1 MPLEALALVLVAACI
16 HATWN
21 YWVKRAQVSG
31 ASLVWASSATTAVLY
46 APIALWLFG
55 SQLLQF
61 GAAQWVAVAASGI
74 LHTGYFLSLQ
84 RGYAAAD
91 LSVVYPVARGT
102 GPLLASIAAMIWFAE
117 TPTPGSITGL
127 ALIVSGTFTIAGG
140 WALFRR
146 IGTEK
151 ARRGLAWGALTGLFI
166 ATYTINDGRAV
177 KLLAIAPLL
186 FDWLSGVLRAIFLVP
201 LVMRQRVALRRDLAT
216 SWRYMLGVGL
226 LAPLGYILVLTAM
239 QIAPVSRVAP
249 AREVSMLLA
258 AFLGARLLGE
268 GNLRRRLI
276 GAALIAG
283 GVVSLTV
290 W

>member
-1 MPLEALALVLVAACI
+1 MPIEALALVLVAACI

-31 ASLVWASSATTAVLY
+31 ASLVWASSTVTAVLY
-46 APIALWLFG
+46 APLALGLFG
-55 SQLLQF
+55 SQLMQF
-61 GAAQWVAVAASGI
+61 GPAQWIAVVASGV

-102 GPLLASIAAMIWFAE
+102 GPLLASIAAIIWFGE
-117 TPTPGSITGL
+117 IPTIGSLAGL
-127 ALIVSGTFTIAGG
+127 ALIVGGTFTIAGG

-146 IGTEK
+146 IGTER
-151 ARRGLAWGALTGLFI
+151 ARRGLAWGGLIGVFI
-166 ATYTINDGRAV
+166 ATYTLNDGRAV

-186 FDWLSGVLRAIFLVP
+186 FDWLSGLLRAIFLVP
-201 LVMRQRVALRRDLAT
+201 LVVRQRAALRRDLAT
-216 SWRYMLGVGL
+216 SWRYMIGVGV

-258 AFLGARLLGE
+258 AFLGARMLGE
-268 GNLRRRLI
+268 GDLRRRLI
-276 GAALIAG
+276 GAALIAA

>member
-21 YWVKRAQVSG
+21 YWVKRAQVAG
-31 ASLVWASSATTAVLY
+31 ASLVWAASSVTTVAY
-46 APIALWLFG
+46 APIALWFFG
-55 SQLLQF
+55 DQLTQF
-61 GAAQWVAVAASGI
+61 GPAQWVAVGASGL
-74 LHTGYFLSLQ
+74 LHTAYFLSLQ
-84 RGYAAAD
+84 RGYAAGD

-102 GPLLASIAAMIWFAE
+102 GPLLASLAAMAWFAE
-117 TPTPGSITGL
+117 APTPGSLTGL
-127 ALIVSGTFTIAGG
+127 ALIVGGTFTIAGG

-146 IGTEK
+146 IGTER
-151 ARRGLAWGALTGLFI
+151 ARRSLAWGALTGFFI

-186 FDWLSGVLRAIFLVP
+186 FDWLSGVLRTILLTPVV
-201 LVMRQRVALRRDLAT
+201 LRRQETLRRDLSA

-226 LAPLGYILVLTAM
+226 LSPLGYILVLTAM

-268 GNLRRRLI
+268 GELRRRLL
-276 GAALIAG
+276 GAALIAS

>member
-1 MPLEALALVLVAACI
+1 MPIEALALVLVAACI

-31 ASLVWASSATTAVLY
+31 VSLVWASSTVTAVLY
-46 APIALWLFG
+46 APIALWFFG
-55 SQLLQF
+55 AQLLQF
-61 GAAQWVAVAASGI
+61 GPAQWLAVVASGV

-102 GPLLASIAAMIWFAE
+102 GPLLASIAAIIWFGE
-117 TPTPGSITGL
+117 PPTPGSLAGL

-146 IGTEK
+146 IGTER
-151 ARRGLAWGALTGLFI
+151 ARRGLAWGALIGVFI
-166 ATYTINDGRAV
+166 ATYTINDARAV
-177 KLLAIAPLL
+177 KLLAVAPLL
-186 FDWLSGVLRAIFLVP
+186 FDWLAGLLRAIFLLP
-201 LVMRQRVALRRDLAT
+201 LALRQRVALRRDLVS
-216 SWRYMLGVGL
+216 SWRYMFGVGV

-258 AFLGARLLGE
+258 AFLGARMLGE
-268 GNLRRRLI
+268 GGLRRRLI

>member
-1 MPLEALALVLVAACI
+1 VPLEALALVLVAACI

-21 YWVKRAQVSG
+21 FWVKRAQAAGV
-31 ASLVWASSATTAVLY
+31 AFVWASSTVTALLY
-46 APIALWLFG
+46 APVALWLFG
-55 SQLLQF
+55 AQL
-61 GAAQWVAVAASGI
+61 GAFTLEQWVAVGI
-74 LHTGYFLSLQ
+74 GGVLHTLYFLSLQ
-84 RGYAAAD
+84 RGYAVAD
-91 LSVVYPVARGT
+91 LSVVYPVARGV
-102 GPLLASIAAMIWFAE
+102 GPFVASIAAMIWFAE
-117 TPTPGSITGL
+117 VPTAGSLTGL
-127 ALIVSGTFTIAGG
+127 VLIVTGTFTIAGG
-140 WALFRR
+140 WALFQR

-166 ATYTINDGRAV
+166 AAYTVNDGRAV

-186 FDWLSGVLRAIFLVP
+186 FDWLSGTLRAIFLVP
-201 LVMRQRVALRRDLAT
+201 AVIRRRGTVWRDIAS
-216 SWRYMLGVGL
+216 SWRYMLGVGI
-226 LAPLGYILVLTAM
+226 LAPVSYILVLHAM

-268 GNLRRRLI
+268 GNLLRRLL
-276 GAALIAG
+276 GAALIAS